1 MHNISYDKEI
11 LLDWI
16 ISNETSF
23 LEYLL
28 RYLDYTELY
37 GLPSPKINHQ
47 QNLFN
52 ESYQNNNE
60 EMADDEILKEKMY
73 YRYRDTNLKINGKK
87 RIMPKES
94 QEKGKDKEES
104 QDIDIQ
110 NLSTQLKYITVITE
124 RPSKKTIDL
133 LYQLHD
139 TIDKLSK
146 HNLIPF
152 SPKPLL
158 RKLNIYYQRFSYLS

>member
-37 GLPSPKINHQ
+37 GLTSPKNHLQ
-47 QNLFN
+47 QNLSN
-52 ESYQNNNE
+52 ESYQSNNE
-60 EMADDEILKEKMY
+60 EMADDRILKEKMT
-73 YRYRDTNLKINGKK
+73 YRYRDANLKINGKK
-87 RIMPKES
+87 RIVPKES
-94 QEKGKDKEES
+94 EGKGKEKEES

-110 NLSTQLKYITVITE
+110 NLSTQLKYTTILTE
-124 RPSKKTIDL
+124 RPSKETIDL
-133 LYQLHD
+133 LYQLQN

-152 SPKPLL
+152 SPKLLL
-158 RKLNIYYQRFSYLS
+158 RKLNIYYQRFSYLL